1 LLRKQSLFTFG
12 EKRFYHHQ
20 LVRSSRNRKGAAS
33 VLILKFLC
41 KLGFKNEKIPLKKA
55 ISEEIRGD
63 FENSA
68 IEDAIYCIMPANA
81 DAHEKQIAATL
92 P

>member
-1 LLRKQSLFTFG
+1 MPFSVFLA
-12 EKRFYHHQ
+12 KR
-20 LVRSSRNRKGAAS
+20 G
-33 VLILKFLC
+33 
-41 KLGFKNEKIPLKKA
+41 KLGFDKKIPLKKV

-81 DAHEKQIAATL
+81 DAYESRL
-92 P
+92 